1 MFLDYKKWE
10 KSMRKITHVVK
21 VGNVKIGGTNPIVV
35 QSMTDTDT
43 SDIAKTVNQIEEL
56 YNAGSE
62 IVRLTINNIEAA
74 KSVALIKK
82 QLLDR
87 DIKVPLIGDF
97 HFIGHKIL
105 QAVPECAEYLD
116 KYRINPGNLGKG
128 DRKDDNFK
136 TFIELAKDFNK
147 PVRIGVNAGSL
158 DQELLNFKM
167 EENNKLKIPKSA
179 ENVESEALISS
190 ALISYQKAMNYGL
203 DKNKIIISCKVS
215 RLNQMIHCY
224 REISNK
230 CSAPLHLGLT
240 EAGLGMKSI
249 VATTAAL
256 SVLLEQGIGD
266 TIRCSLTPEV
276 GGERSREVELCQE
289 ILQSLEIK
297 SYKPQVTACPGCG
310 RTTSTFFRELASDIK
325 DHLDKKNKKWIKEF
339 PGSEELK
346 VAVMGCV
353 VNGPGESKAAN
364 IGVSLPGSGES
375 PVAPVFVDGE
385 KVGILKGDNISS
397 EFINMVENYVV
408 NKWGE

>member
-1 MFLDYKKWE
+1 
-10 KSMRKITHVVK
+10 MRKITHVVK

-43 SDIAKTVNQIEEL
+43 SDIPKTVNQIEEL

-128 DRKDDNFK
+128 DRKDDNFR
-136 TFIELAKDFNK
+136 TFIELDKDFNK
-147 PVRIGVNAGSL
+147 PVLIGVNAGSL

-310 RTTSTFFRELASDIK
+310 RTTSTFFRELASEIK

-408 NKWGE
+408 NKWGNK